1 MNNKPSVVI
10 QLDEGKTNFAPG
22 TQAKGNA
29 VITTE
34 VPLRIKRV
42 KVYVLMWGRDIGW
55 AEEMNVD
62 KTELMPGSHS
72 FPFAL
77 TLPMGTLPPS
87 IKVELAVKIVRPGL
101 FTRSLRAKVPIQ
113 LFVS

>member
-1 MNNKPSVVI
+1 MNKPTVVI
-10 QLDEGKTNFAPG
+10 QFAEGKAAFAPG
-22 TQAKGNA
+22 TQAKGNV

-34 VPLRIKRV
+34 IPLKIKRV
-42 KVYVLMWGRDIGW
+42 KVYLLMWGHDIRW

-62 KTELMPGSHS
+62 KTELMPGTHS
-72 FPFAL
+72 IPFAL

-87 IKVELAVKIVRPGL
+87 VKVELAVKVVRPGL